1 MAMYEVGTVTGAA
14 SQARV
19 TGATTKW
26 SQVALGILPGSILV
40 VYRSGSADLYAIKS
54 VDSDTQL
61 TLTRNITTAFSG
73 SSYGII
79 TAETASTSS
88 FANQLAS
95 AFAFWRSV
103 VEGWSMALTGS
114 GNITL
119 TDPITGKQVT
129 VPAIAGMAKASD
141 LNALAKLTGGNKL
154 DGSQVITSD
163 NAGFILGKNSD
174 LALLKK
180 QGQGGTIA
188 VGSGTPF
195 RVQRSRA
202 TTVSPSDTFDDILVI
217 GTNNQTTLPGD
228 LVVGGGFDNT
238 AKGKL
243 CSQALE
249 LSMGTPYIDFHFN
262 YSTDDFT
269 GRIMATAADQ
279 ISVQGSHWRV
289 DRDLRVGG
297 MADIGGWTQCR
308 DDLSANKTDFGSP
321 AIGSLVSGGRI
332 RSRMLGRGGNVDTS
346 GAWGGFYLEE
356 YVGTE
361 HRIVMYMDGFGR
373 TDAWSFRAGGTIST
387 PKGDVLTTGSDV
399 RLKTD
404 FTQASENAS
413 ERIERLGVCEYRM
426 KGETRVRRGFIAQ
439 QVETVDKIYTYQD
452 VEQEI
457 DGERIKVMNIDY
469 VAIIADLVASVQEL
483 TKQVHDLNK
492 LVQTTD
498 VHSVTS
504 EGCPV
509 T

>member
-73 SSYGII
+73 ASYGII

-119 TDPITGKQVT
+119 TDPITGKQVI

-202 TTVSPSDTFDDILVI
+202 TTVSPTDTFDDILVI
-217 GTNNQTTLPGD
+217 DANNQTTLPGA
-228 LVVGGGFDNT
+228 LSAGGNIDNT
-238 AKGKL
+238 SKGKVL
-243 CSQALE
+243 TQAIE
-249 LSMGTPYIDFHFN
+249 LSMSTPYIDFHFN
-262 YSTDDFT
+262 GSTADYTTRLIESVAGELTLEGAFMCKKHLYAW
-269 GRIMATAADQ
+269 GAIMARNIAP
-279 ISVQGSHWRV
+279 
-289 DRDLRVGG
+289 
-297 MADIGGWTQCR
+297 
-308 DDLSANKTDFGSP
+308 SAPSNGQ
-321 AIGSLVSGGRI
+321 LVTGAPFQSMI
-332 RSRMLGRGGNVDTS
+332 QGRGGYGDAR
-346 GAWGGFYLEE
+346 GAVANYYIEE
-356 YVGTE
+356 RVGEE
-361 HRIVMYMDGFGR
+361 HRAVVYLDGYGR
-373 TDAWSFRAGGTIST
+373 TDAWLFRPGGTIT
-387 PKGDVLTTGSDV
+387 TGKGDVMTTGSDV
-399 RLKTD
+399 RLKD
-404 FTQASENAS
+404 GFTEPQEGASRRINA
-413 ERIERLGVCEYRM
+413 LGVCEFNM
-426 KGETRVRRGFIAQ
+426 KG
-439 QVETVDKIYTYQD
+439 
-452 VEQEI
+452 
-457 DGERIKVMNIDY
+457 
-469 VAIIADLVASVQEL
+469 
-483 TKQVHDLNK
+483 
-492 LVQTTD
+492 
-498 VHSVTS
+498 
-504 EGCPV
+504 
-509 T
+509 

>member
-26 SQVALGILPGSILV
+26 SQVALGIQPGSILV

-54 VDSDTQL
+54 VDSDTHL

-73 SSYGII
+73 ASYGII

-114 GNITL
+114 GDITL

-202 TTVSPSDTFDDILVI
+202 STVSPSDTFDDILI
-217 GTNNQTTLPGD
+217 IDGNNQTTLPGA
-228 LVVGGGFDNT
+228 LSAGGNIDNT
-238 AKGKL
+238 SKGKVL
-243 CSQALE
+243 TQAIE
-249 LSMGTPYIDFHFN
+249 LSMSTPYIDFHFN
-262 YSTDDFT
+262 GSTADYTTRLIESVAGELTLEGAFMCKKHLYAW
-269 GRIMATAADQ
+269 GAIMARNIAP
-279 ISVQGSHWRV
+279 
-289 DRDLRVGG
+289 
-297 MADIGGWTQCR
+297 
-308 DDLSANKTDFGSP
+308 SAPSNGQ
-321 AIGSLVSGGRI
+321 LVTGAPFQSMI
-332 RSRMLGRGGNVDTS
+332 QGRGGYGDAR
-346 GAWGGFYLEE
+346 GAVANYYIEE
-356 YVGTE
+356 RVGEE
-361 HRIVMYMDGFGR
+361 HRAVVYLDGYGR
-373 TDAWSFRAGGTIST
+373 TDAWLFRPGGTIT
-387 PKGDVLTTGSDV
+387 TGKGDVMTTGSDV
-399 RLKTD
+399 RLKD
-404 FTQASENAS
+404 GFTEPQEGASRRINA
-413 ERIERLGVCEYRM
+413 LGVCEFNM
-426 KGETRVRRGFIAQ
+426 KGETRRRRGFIAQ
-439 QVETVDKIYTYQD
+439 QAEKADELYTFLGI
-452 VEQEI
+452 EQKI
-457 DGERIKVMNIDY
+457 DGEKLRVMNVDY
-469 VAIIADLVASVQEL
+469 TAIIADLVIVVQ
-483 TKQVHDLNK
+483 DLIRRVDA
-492 LVQTTD
+492 LE
-498 VHSVTS
+498 S
-504 EGCPV
+504 
-509 T
+509 

>member
-73 SSYGII
+73 ASYGII

-95 AFAFWRSV
+95 VFAFWRSV

-202 TTVSPSDTFDDILVI
+202 TTVSPADTFDDILVI
-217 GTNNQTTLPGD
+217 DANNQTTLPGA
-228 LVVGGGFDNT
+228 LSAGGNIDNT
-238 AKGKL
+238 SKGKVL
-243 CSQALE
+243 TQAIE
-249 LSMGTPYIDFHFN
+249 LSMSTPYIDFHFN
-262 YSTDDFT
+262 DSTADYTTRLIENVAGELTLEGAFMCKKHLYAWGALMARSVAPSNPVNGQLIT
-269 GRIMATAADQ
+269 GAPFQSMIQ
-279 ISVQGSHWRV
+279 
-289 DRDLRVGG
+289 
-297 MADIGGWTQCR
+297 
-308 DDLSANKTDFGSP
+308 
-321 AIGSLVSGGRI
+321 
-332 RSRMLGRGGNVDTS
+332 GRGGFGDAR
-346 GAWGGFYLEE
+346 GAVANYYVEE
-356 YVGTE
+356 SVGSE
-361 HRIVMYMDGFGR
+361 HRAVVYLDGYGR
-373 TDAWSFRAGGTIST
+373 TDAWIFRSGGTVST
-387 PKGDVLTTGSDV
+387 PKGDVTTNGSDV
-399 RLKTD
+399 RLKDDITPPRG
-404 FTQASENAS
+404 NAWD
-413 ERIERLGVCEYRM
+413 RIDALGVVEYRM
-426 KGETRVRRGFIAQ
+426 KDETRRRRGFIAQ
-439 QVETVDKIYTYQD
+439 QAEMAGSLYVYQGEEQDINGEKI
-452 VEQEI
+452 
-457 DGERIKVMNIDY
+457 RVMNIDHT
-469 VAIIADLVASVQEL
+469 AIIADLVLTVQEL
-483 TKQVHDLNK
+483 TKQVRDLNK
-492 LVQTTD
+492 QVQTK
-498 VHSVTS
+498 
-504 EGCPV
+504 EY
-509 T
+509 

>member
-73 SSYGII
+73 ASYGII

-141 LNALAKLTGGNKL
+141 LDTLAKLTGGNNL
-154 DGSQVITSD
+154 AGSQIITSD
-163 NAGFILGKNSD
+163 NSGFILGKNSD

-217 GTNNQTTLPGD
+217 GTDNQTTLPGG
-228 LVVGGGFDNT
+228 LSAGGNIDNT
-238 AKGKL
+238 SKGKVL
-243 CSQALE
+243 TQAIE
-249 LSMGTPYIDFHFN
+249 LSLSTPYIDFHYNGSSADYTARLIHDRQNRLNAQVQSFWV
-262 YSTDDFT
+262 TD
-269 GRIMATAADQ
+269 GRITA
-279 ISVQGSHWRV
+279 SST
-289 DRDLRVGG
+289 
-297 MADIGGWTQCR
+297 MP
-308 DDLSANKTDFGSP
+308 ANP
-321 AIGSLVSGGRI
+321 AIGTQLTSNPVRSL
-332 RSRMLGRGGNVDTS
+332 MAGRGTYGDAD
-346 GAWGGFYLEE
+346 GAYVQMYMEE
-356 YVGTE
+356 QVGTE
-361 HRIVMYMDGFGR
+361 HRLVLYADGFGR
-373 TDAWSFRAGGTIST
+373 TDAWIFRAGGTIST
-387 PKGDVLTTGSDV
+387 GKGDVMTTGSDV
-399 RLKTD
+399 RLKD
-404 FTQASENAS
+404 GFTEAPQNALQ
-413 ERIERLGVCEYRM
+413 RIERLGVCEYQM
-426 KGETRVRRGFIAQ
+426 KGENRRRRGFIAQ
-439 QVETVDKIYTYQD
+439 QADTVDTTYTFMGC
-452 VEQEI
+452 EQEI
-457 DGERIKVMNIDY
+457 DGEKYQVMNVDY
-469 VAIIADLVASVQEL
+469 VAIIADLVSSVQEL
-483 TKQVHDLNK
+483 RKQLTDLTEMNK
-492 LVQTTD
+492 QN
-498 VHSVTS
+498 
-504 EGCPV
+504 
-509 T
+509 

>member
-73 SSYGII
+73 ASYGII

-141 LNALAKLTGGNKL
+141 LNALAKLTGGNDL

-202 TTVSPSDTFDDILVI
+202 TTVSPADTFDDILVI
-217 GTNNQTTLPGD
+217 DANNQTILPGA
-228 LVVGGGFDNT
+228 LSAGGNIDNT
-238 AKGKL
+238 SKGKVL
-243 CSQALE
+243 TQAIE
-249 LSMGTPYIDFHFN
+249 LSMSTPYIDFHFN
-262 YSTDDFT
+262 DSTADYTTRLIENVAGELTLEGAFMCKKHLYAWGALMVRSVAPSNPVNGQLIT
-269 GRIMATAADQ
+269 GAPFQSMIQ
-279 ISVQGSHWRV
+279 
-289 DRDLRVGG
+289 
-297 MADIGGWTQCR
+297 
-308 DDLSANKTDFGSP
+308 
-321 AIGSLVSGGRI
+321 
-332 RSRMLGRGGNVDTS
+332 GRGGFGDAR
-346 GAWGGFYLEE
+346 GAVANYYVEE
-356 YVGTE
+356 SVGSE
-361 HRIVMYMDGFGR
+361 HRAVVYLDGYGR
-373 TDAWSFRAGGTIST
+373 TDAWIFRAGGTIST
-387 PKGDVLTTGSDV
+387 GKGDVLTTGSDV
-399 RLKTD
+399 RLKED
-404 FTQASENAS
+404 FTESREGASRRINA
-413 ERIERLGVCEYRM
+413 LGVCEFNM
-426 KGETRVRRGFIAQ
+426 KGETRRRRGFIAQ
-439 QVETVDKIYTYQD
+439 QAEKADDLYTFLGI
-452 VEQEI
+452 EQEI
-457 DGERIKVMNIDY
+457 DGEKFKVMNVDY
-469 VAIIADLVASVQEL
+469 TAIIADLVTVAQ
-483 TKQVHDLNK
+483 DLINRVDA
-492 LVQTTD
+492 L
-498 VHSVTS
+498 
-504 EGCPV
+504 ER
-509 T
+509 

>member
-26 SQVALGILPGSILV
+26 SQEALGILPGSILV

-73 SSYGII
+73 ASYGII

-202 TTVSPSDTFDDILVI
+202 TTVSPADTFDDILVI

-243 CSQALE
+243 YSQALE
-249 LSMGTPYIDFHFN
+249 LSMSTPYIDFHFN

-269 GRIMATAADQ
+269 GRIITTAADQ
-279 ISVQGSHWRV
+279 LSVQGSHLRV
-289 DRDLRVGG
+289 DRDLRVGQAQTSAAG
-297 MADIGGWTQCR
+297 CSVAMT
-308 DDLSANKTDFGSP
+308 SANRPTSVPLPLARWFPVASP
-321 AIGSLVSGGRI
+321 VPHA
-332 RSRMLGRGGNVDTS
+332 GRGGNGDTS

-356 YVGTE
+356 YVGYN
-361 HRIVMYMDGFGR
+361 HRVVLYMDGFGR
-373 TDAWSFRAGGTIST
+373 KDAWLFYTGGTIST
-387 PKGDVLTTGSDV
+387 PKGDVMTTGSDV
-399 RLKTD
+399 RLKKD
-404 FTQASENAS
+404 FTESQEGASRRINA
-413 ERIERLGVCEYRM
+413 LGVCEFNM
-426 KGETRVRRGFIAQ
+426 KGETRRRRGFIAQ
-439 QVETVDKIYTYQD
+439 QAEKVDPIYTFQSGD
-452 VEQEI
+452 VEI
-457 DGERIKVMNIDY
+457 DGEKINILNVDHT
-469 VAIIADLVASVQEL
+469 AIIADLVLTVQEL
-483 TKQVHDLNK
+483 TKQVRDLNK
-492 LVQTTD
+492 QVQTK
-498 VHSVTS
+498 
-504 EGCPV
+504 EY
-509 T
+509 